1 MSDEPKSLADHWDGW
16 PESAKLYR
24 ASKQDQVSKLQAE
37 NERLRQVVRSRD
49 AVIREL
55 AAAIVS
61 ALAWWNTGVA
71 DGYTRV
77 VAGMQYALERARV
90 EQAT

>member
-1 MSDEPKSLADHWDGW
+1 
-16 PESAKLYR
+16 
-24 ASKQDQVSKLQAE
+24 
-37 NERLRQVVRSRD
+37 VVRSRD